1 MDALSLGE
9 RLRAAMN
16 EARKQRDQARTLLLS
31 TILSDL
37 KNRELELNH
46 PASDDE
52 AAEVVRRGIKRRRE
66 SVEVYEKAGRS
77 DRAATE
83 SAEIRILESF
93 LPANMP
99 PEEIRAAV
107 REAIAGGATDM
118 GKVMG
123 AVMPRFKGRA
133 DGKLVNQ
140 IVREEL
146 AATK

>member
-1 MDALSLGE
+1 MDAPSLGE

-83 SAEIRILESF
+83 SAEIEILESF